1 VPREKRAHTMVDR
14 RTTTLWVLVAAAA
27 CGGRVTGVPES
38 TGAGAPGAGGWRT
51 GGTGAT
57 GGVGDSTGTAGVGG
71 FGGAST
77 GTGAGGGAGG
87 FGAAGGSGDSGGA
100 SGKGGSS
107 GASGA
112 SGGTA
117 GSGGASG
124 APGGAPDSGTRACPS
139 GTTPATGRSSAC
151 WISGICEVQPIQP
164 TYSVAEACMRA
175 AGTKAWL
182 GKPIPGGDPWIDA
195 KALLVGQWIACN
207 PAAGIEA
214 IEFGANGRFRHLVKS
229 PDGSYV
235 PVSGNPVTARGFY
248 WYVNEGGRLDLS
260 DDNVDLMA
268 AMDVDYL
275 ETLTT
280 GEAIRSNTIS
290 PRFPKG
296 IYARGKPSP
305 SNGWDNPPNVE
316 TPTCRIVGTWDTD
329 PNGISPQYRASY
341 SFDESGNFAVTPG
354 TGVDLCTHHTMYGTY
369 AIVPGGLML
378 TSSVGM
384 GKCGF
389 PDFAGFSLDFTTSA
403 CSQAKLTVVWDGCSP
418 DRGYLSQPTTLV
430 KRR

>member
-1 VPREKRAHTMVDR
+1 VPQEKRAHTMVDC
-14 RTTTLWVLVAAAA
+14 RTTTPWVLIAIAA

-38 TGAGAPGAGGWRT
+38 TGT
-51 GGTGAT
+51 T

-71 FGGAST
+71 VGGAST
-77 GTGAGGGAGG
+77 GTGAGGG
-87 FGAAGGSGDSGGA
+87 
-100 SGKGGSS
+100 S

-112 SGGTA
+112 AGGTR
-117 GSGGASG
+117 
-124 APGGAPDSGTRACPS
+124 DSGTRACPS

-151 WISGICEVQPIQP
+151 WISSICEVQPIQP

-175 AGTKAWL
+175 AGSKAWL

-207 PAAGIEA
+207 PAGGIEA

-229 PDGSYV
+229 ADGSYV
-235 PVSGNPVTARGFY
+235 PVSGNPAAARGFY

-268 AMDVDYL
+268 LMDVAYL
-275 ETLTT
+275 EILTT
-280 GEAIRSNTIS
+280 GEAIRSSNTS
-290 PRFPKG
+290 PRFPMG

-329 PNGISPQYRASY
+329 PNGINPQYRASY
-341 SFDESGNFAVTPG
+341 SFDEAGNFAVTPG

-378 TSSVGM
+378 TSVGM
-384 GKCGF
+384 GKCAF
-389 PDFAGFSLDFTTSA
+389 PEFAGFSLDFTASA